1 MSAPNA
7 YRVEQALAAAMSF
20 RERLREEIGPDDT
33 DALLSALDSETD
45 VFDVLRRVL
54 RAVDENK
61 AFSKAVSE
69 RIKNLQDR
77 KARFERRQEAARGLA
92 LAMILALDLPGGKFT
107 DPEMSATCGMTKD
120 KLAVPDPAAVPDE
133 YVEIVTTRVPLMD
146 KIAEHVAAADEKP
159 NWVQSVPGQPTITV
173 RVR

>member
-20 RERLREEIGPDDT
+20 RERLREEIGDDT
-33 DALLSALDSETD
+33 DALLGALDSETD
-45 VFDVLRRVL
+45 VFDILRRVL

-61 AFSKAVSE
+61 RFAKMNAE
-69 RIKNLQDR
+69 RIKDLQDR
-77 KARFERRQEAARGLA
+77 KRRFENREDAARGLA

-133 YVEIVTTRVPLMD
+133 YVEIVTTRVPIME
-146 KIAEHVAAADEKP
+146 KIAEVYAAAEEKP